1 MTQRDVPPLPKY
13 TKEDLRALQVL
24 ALYAE
29 TAVTP
34 NPMARAPT
42 PHEAKRALDW
52 ILHSACGVYDDTEIA
67 GPDWFRTHM
76 AGRRSAGLSIIK
88 CIKLKPEILKDE
100 K

>member
-1 MTQRDVPPLPKY
+1 MSQRDVPPLPKI
-13 TKEDLRALQVL
+13 TKEDARAMQVL
-24 ALYAE
+24 ATYAE
-29 TAVTP
+29 TALMP

-52 ILHSACGVYDDTEIA
+52 ILNQCCWLYDDTEIA

-76 AGRRSAGLSIIK
+76 AGRRRVGLSIIE